1 MSFHNRMVTKTVKS
15 ERNRK
20 QGSRSVLAKKKKKK
34 TTKTGKTQVLVL
46 YLESGLCL
54 NSTGKYGKS
63 RVTRRTT
70 GSKNRI

>member
-1 MSFHNRMVTKTVKS
+1 MVTKTVKS

-20 QGSRSVLAKKKKKK
+20 QGSRSVLAKKKK
-34 TTKTGKTQVLVL
+34 TTKTGKIQVLVF

-63 RVTRRTT
+63 RVTRRATD
-70 GSKNRI
+70 SKNRI